1 MYIHTLNYKWKLTLF
16 HTPDT
21 QKLNLFIVIKEK
33 IILNPINFSARLL
46 GFIHIATPVGI
57 HSKGT

>member
-1 MYIHTLNYKWKLTLF
+1 MNIHILNFKWKLTLF
-16 HTPDT
+16 NTPDT

-33 IILNPINFSARLL
+33 IIFNPTNFSARLL

-57 HSKGT
+57 HSK